1 MPVLLNVLGI
11 NKVIYGLLF
20 WEFFKIGLFA
30 IGGGM
35 VTIPFLFDLTKKYN
49 WFTAEELTNM
59 IAVSQSTPGPVGV
72 NMATYAGFQT
82 AGVGGGIIATFGL
95 VLPSV
100 IIVILVSKL
109 LSHYKNNLWV
119 TEIMAAIRPAVVALI
134 LLAGFELFKLSV
146 KDWVSAVFALVFF
159 LMVYFFKK
167 SPIFYIILSA
177 VLGILL
183 RL

>member
-1 MPVLLNVLGI
+1 M
-11 NKVIYGLLF
+11 IYGLLF

-35 VTIPFLFDLTKKYN
+35 VTIPFLFDLMKKYD

-72 NMATYAGFQT
+72 NMATYTGFQT
-82 AGVGGGIIATFGL
+82 AGVWGGIVATFGL

-100 IIVILVSKL
+100 IIVIWVSKL
-109 LSHYKNNLWV
+109 LNHYKDNPWV
-119 TEIMAAIRPAVVALI
+119 NEVMASIRPAVVALI
-134 LLAGFELFKLSV
+134 LLAGFELCKLSV
-146 KDWVSAVFALVFF
+146 TDLASALFGVAFF
-159 LMVYFFKK
+159 LMVYFIKK

-177 VLGILL
+177 VLGVIFKL
-183 RL
+183 

>member
-1 MPVLLNVLGI
+1 M
-11 NKVIYGLLF
+11 IYGLLF

-35 VTIPFLFDLTKKYN
+35 VTIPFLFDLTKKYS

-82 AGVGGGIIATFGL
+82 TGIWGGIIATFGV

-100 IIVILVSKL
+100 IIVIWVSKL
-109 LSHYKNNLWV
+109 LSHYKNNPWV
-119 TEIMAAIRPAVVALI
+119 MEIMASIRPAVVALI
-134 LLAGFELFKLSV
+134 LLAGFELLKLSV
-146 KDWVSAVFALVFF
+146 TDWISAVFCVVFF

-177 VLGILL
+177 VLGIILKL
-183 RL
+183 

>member
-1 MPVLLNVLGI
+1 M
-11 NKVIYGLLF
+11 IYGLLF

-35 VTIPFLFDLTKKYN
+35 VTIPFLFDLTKKYS

-82 AGVGGGIIATFGL
+82 AGILGGIVATLGL

-100 IIVILVSKL
+100 IIVIWVSKL
-109 LSHYKNNLWV
+109 LNHYKNNQWV
-119 TEIMAAIRPAVVALI
+119 NEIMASIRPAVVALI
-134 LLAGFELFKLSV
+134 LLAGFELCKLSIE
-146 KDWVSAVFALVFF
+146 DWISAVFAFCFF

-177 VLGILL
+177 VLGIFLKL
-183 RL
+183 